1 MRFDHS
7 KSVDYNYEVG
17 YLEGLQLALQL
28 MIGSP
33 SLEASLICV
42 TQEVKD
48 QVEVVKDQMAQEES
62 A

>member
-1 MRFDHS
+1 MRFDEE

-17 YLEGLQLALQL
+17 FLDGMRLALQL

-48 QVEVVKDQMAQEES
+48 QVEVVKEMDA
-62 A
+62 